1 MPDKSK
7 FEREIDEI
15 LEKTEDGST
24 PQGERR
30 RSAGQH
36 RTYEPFSSNVPKS
49 KPPKSSP
56 GIKFNPGNLI
66 LGGLSVIAIAA
77 FIPTAQLPIAI
88 LGIILVLVGYILW
101 FRRGSSIAGGSGP
114 TSGMFG
120 RGKSTK
126 TSDKAEPEVKY
137 WRGRR
142 IDDKSAPPSKG
153 KIIEFGPPNDD
164 DDKS

>member
-1 MPDKSK
+1 
-7 FEREIDEI
+7 
-15 LEKTEDGST
+15 
-24 PQGERR
+24 
-30 RSAGQH
+30 
-36 RTYEPFSSNVPKS
+36 
-49 KPPKSSP
+49 
-56 GIKFNPGNLI
+56 
-66 LGGLSVIAIAA
+66 
-77 FIPTAQLPIAI
+77 
-88 LGIILVLVGYILW
+88 
-101 FRRGSSIAGGSGP
+101 
-114 TSGMFG
+114 MFG